1 MEKRLWLP
9 VSVWVGLERAMAGRR
24 TWTVAVLG
32 ASGYTGGDL
41 LRLLVGRTDVRIVAL
56 TAERYRGAR
65 LGDVFAHLDGLS
77 LPTLAGIEEI
87 DWRALAPDVIFCAL
101 PHATSGEAIL
111 RILKA
116 MDHPLLQEAAGTAS
130 ERYPRFIDLSADF
143 RLLDPD
149 VYAAWYGR
157 AHPAPRLQEHAVY
170 GLSEW
175 NREAIARAP
184 LVACPGCYPT
194 AALLALLPLIAQKGG
209 PLIAPEPIVIDAKS
223 GVSGAG
229 RGLKPEMLFC
239 EVAESVRPY
248 GVGRHR
254 HMPEIEQ
261 ELARAFGH
269 EITISFTPHLVPMN
283 RGELVT
289 CYVRCAPGV
298 AVADLKKALQ
308 ARYANEPFVF
318 VPEDDRVPATRDV
331 RGSNRALVNVFAD
344 HRAGHAIVIAAIDN
358 LVKGSAGQAVQNMNM
373 MLGVAE
379 TRGLEACPIFP

>member
-1 MEKRLWLP
+1 
-9 VSVWVGLERAMAGRR
+9 MAGQQTR
-24 TWTVAVLG
+24 TVAVLG
-32 ASGYTGGDL
+32 ASGYTGADL
-41 LRLLVGRTDVRIVAL
+41 LRLLVGRADVRIVAL
-56 TAERYRGAR
+56 TAERHRGAR
-65 LGDVFAHLDGLS
+65 PGEVFAHLDGLA

-101 PHATSGEAIL
+101 PHATSGEAVLQIL
-111 RILKA
+111 EA
-116 MDHPLLQEAAGTAS
+116 MGHPLLREDTGPAA
-130 ERYPRFIDLSADF
+130 ERHARFIDLSADF
-143 RLLDPD
+143 RLVDPD
-149 VYAAWYGR
+149 VYAEWYGR
-157 AHPAPRLQEHAVY
+157 AHPAPRLLRQAVY

-175 NREAIARAP
+175 NREAIAQAP

-194 AALLALLPLIAQKGG
+194 AGLLALLPLIAQEGG
-209 PLIAPEPIVIDAKS
+209 PLIMPEPIVIDAKS

-239 EVAESVRPY
+239 EVAESVRAY

-269 EITISFTPHLVPMN
+269 ETTISFTPHLVPMN

-298 AVADLKKALQ
+298 TAADLKRALQ
-308 ARYANEPFVF
+308 ARYADEPFVL
-318 VPEDDRVPATRDV
+318 VPEGDRVPATRDV
-331 RGSNRALVNVFAD
+331 RGSNRALVNVFPD
-344 HRAGHAIVIAAIDN
+344 RRAGHAIVIAAIDN
-358 LVKGSAGQAVQNMNM
+358 LVKGSAGQAVQNMNV
-373 MLGVAE
+373 MLGIEE

>member
-1 MEKRLWLP
+1 
-9 VSVWVGLERAMAGRR
+9 MARRR

-32 ASGYTGGDL
+32 ASGYTGADL
-41 LRLLVGRTDVRIVAL
+41 LRLLVGRSDVRIVAL
-56 TAERYRGAR
+56 TAERHRGAR
-65 LGDVFAHLDGLS
+65 LGDVFAHLDGLR
-77 LPTLAGIEEI
+77 LPTLVGIEEI

-111 RILKA
+111 RILEA
-116 MDHPLLQEAAGTAS
+116 MDHPLLQEDTGPVAVSGRHS
-130 ERYPRFIDLSADF
+130 RFIDLSADF
-143 RLLDPD
+143 RLVDPD
-149 VYAAWYGR
+149 VYAEWYGR
-157 AHPAPRLQEHAVY
+157 AHPAPRLRGQAVY

-175 NREAIARAP
+175 NREAIAQAP

-194 AALLALLPLIAQKGG
+194 AALLALLPLIAQDGG
-209 PLIAPEPIVIDAKS
+209 PLITPEPIVIDAKS

-239 EVAESVRPY
+239 EVAESVRAY

-298 AVADLKKALQ
+298 TAADLKQALQ
-308 ARYANEPFVF
+308 ARYACEPFVF

-331 RGSNRALVNVFAD
+331 RGSNRALVNVFPD
-344 HRAGHAIVIAAIDN
+344 RRAGHAIVIAAIDN
-358 LVKGSAGQAVQNMNM
+358 LVKGSAGQAIQNMNV
-373 MLGVAE
+373 MLGIEE
-379 TRGLEACPIFP
+379 TRGLAACPIFP